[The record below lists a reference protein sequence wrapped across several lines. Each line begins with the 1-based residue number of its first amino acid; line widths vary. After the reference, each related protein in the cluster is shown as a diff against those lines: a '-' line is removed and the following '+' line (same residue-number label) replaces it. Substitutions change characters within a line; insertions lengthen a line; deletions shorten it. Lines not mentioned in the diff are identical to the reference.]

1 MKEKTLQNTYWPFE
15 LDKIHDYAFWN
26 NAFTPRE
33 CEQIIEIGSKKN
45 LKKGTVIKSD
55 KNLSHIRDSDLTWLY
70 AADDMGWVFEKV
82 TNIIT
87 KLNKKYF
94 QFNLNGLG
102 EGFQFT
108 KYKSPQ
114 GKYEKHVDRAF
125 DTPVRK
131 LSLTIQLSDPSSYEG
146 GELLLHQG
154 SEPTIISKEQGYLCL
169 FPSYTLHEVK
179 PVLKN
184 ERFSLVG
191 WVTGE
196 SFK

>member
-87 KLNKKYF
+87 KLNKKII
-94 QFNLNGLG
+94 FNH
-102 EGFQFT
+102 
-108 KYKSPQ
+108 S
-114 GKYEKHVDRAF
+114 
-125 DTPVRK
+125 
-131 LSLTIQLSDPSSYEG
+131 TI
-146 GELLLHQG
+146 
-154 SEPTIISKEQGYLCL
+154 
-169 FPSYTLHEVK
+169 
-179 PVLKN
+179 
-184 ERFSLVG
+184 
-191 WVTGE
+191 
-196 SFK
+196 